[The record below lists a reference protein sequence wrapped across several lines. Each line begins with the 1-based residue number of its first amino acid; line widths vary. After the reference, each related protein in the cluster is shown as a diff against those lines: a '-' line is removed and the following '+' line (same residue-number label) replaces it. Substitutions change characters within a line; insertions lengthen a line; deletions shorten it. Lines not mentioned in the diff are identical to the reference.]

1 VTEFRRVEV
10 NLVDPLLSLH
20 RKLRNFFQQRCTRTY
35 AIEVAADYVDDFDIP
50 ETEICDQWESEDGSI
65 VFVVRS
71 KKELRGLSQIVKGIV
86 GVTRM

>member
-1 VTEFRRVEV
+1 VKF
-10 NLVDPLLSLH
+10 VDPLLSVH
-20 RKLRNFFQQRCTRTY
+20 RKLRNFFEQWRSRTY

-50 ETEICDQWESEDGSI
+50 ETEICDQWESEDGST

-86 GVTRM
+86 GITRM

>member
-1 VTEFRRVEV
+1 MHNF
-10 NLVDPLLSLH
+10 LH
-20 RKLRNFFQQRCTRTY
+20 KWGSRTY

-65 VFVVRS
+65 IFVVRS
-71 KKELRGLSQIVKGIV
+71 KKELRGLSQIVKGII

>member
-1 VTEFRRVEV
+1 MHNF
-10 NLVDPLLSLH
+10 LH
-20 RKLRNFFQQRCTRTY
+20 KWGSRTH

-65 VFVVRS
+65 IFVVRS
-71 KKELRGLSQIVKGIV
+71 KKELRGLSQIVKGII